1 MVDQLALTP
10 PSEWRKESEGVLY
23 RLPSGRVA
31 RLRGVQFDFFVM
43 TGKIMDSLT
52 PIIADIMEGKKDV
65 EAMLPDKIADL
76 QQYINILNSVCR
88 CAFVEPQIVDPPVS
102 DSQISINDV
111 LFEDKEFVYHLLGI
125 ATRDL
130 ERFRR
135 QQEST
140 LDGVVSPEGHLPASE
155 PPAEPAGVG
164 DGEDGAGRVVDS
176 LPV

>member
-1 MVDQLALTP
+1 MVNQLVLTP
-10 PSEWRKESEGVLY
+10 PHEWRKESEGELC

-52 PIIADIMEGKKDV
+52 PIIAAIMEGKKDI

-76 QQYINILNSVCR
+76 QQYIDILNAVCR
-88 CAFVEPQIVDPPVS
+88 CAFVEPQIVDPPIS
-102 DSQISINDV
+102 DNQISINDL

-130 ERFRR
+130 EPFRR
-135 QQEST
+135 QQEGYVDS
-140 LDGVVSPEGHLPASE
+140 VVSPEGHVPASE
-155 PPAEPAGVG
+155 PPAEPARVG
-164 DGEDGAGRVVDS
+164 DGEDGAGRVVDGV
-176 LPV
+176 PV